1 MNYVILVDRLPAV
14 ETDGLLVDGLQIYYF
29 AGLLLD
35 WFSMSTTPHVR
46 TPLFFTKIVYSSTP
60 PPLCAGLVGWVVGWL
75 VVLLAGGWAGW
86 WLAGWAWLVAG
97 CLVA

>member
-1 MNYVILVDRLPAV
+1 
-14 ETDGLLVDGLQIYYF
+14 
-29 AGLLLD
+29 
-35 WFSMSTTPHVR
+35 MSTTPHVR

-86 WLAGWAWLVAG
+86 WLAGHGWWLAVWWLDGLAG
-97 CLVA
+97 GMHPLHFHKNEYL

>member
-1 MNYVILVDRLPAV
+1 MVYWLTAYRFII
-14 ETDGLLVDGLQIYYF
+14 LLVYF
-29 AGLLLD
+29 LIGFLCQQHL
-35 WFSMSTTPHVR
+35 SSE
-46 TPLFFTKIVYSSTP
+46 PLFFTKIVYSSTP

-75 VVLLAGGWAGW
+75 VVLLAGSWAGW